1 MLIKHEHPLRGVS
14 ELRLKKD
21 YIMLTDFTIRRMSLR
36 FPFQGLQLPIVF
48 TVFCSSGDDKR
59 LFVAAAIKPIDCFEE
74 MVRKISNW
82 LDQPHDVIAAVLLD
96 YMERAAFEM
105 DLPPTDA
112 GDDDDIPF

>member
-1 MLIKHEHPLRGVS
+1 M
-14 ELRLKKD
+14 
-21 YIMLTDFTIRRMSLR
+21 
-36 FPFQGLQLPIVF
+36 QLPIVF

-82 LDQPHDVIAAVLLD
+82 LDQPHGVIAEVLID

-105 DLPPTDA
+105 GLPPTDA